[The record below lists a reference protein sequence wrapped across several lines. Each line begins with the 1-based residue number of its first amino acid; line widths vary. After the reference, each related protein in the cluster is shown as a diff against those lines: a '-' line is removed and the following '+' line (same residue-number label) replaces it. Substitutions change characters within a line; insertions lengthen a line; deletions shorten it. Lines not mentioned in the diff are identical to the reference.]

1 MQYRE
6 ATVAILFACAFSCT
20 LSCDTQKIE
29 YRTRP
34 AWHNSMGSN
43 LPSESTHHD
52 GTIIKFS
59 NTKKPTS
66 KAFDQYLDTIKLVE
80 KDEVTGET
88 TLRAV
93 LPAHIFTQAL
103 TCLRDRDWD
112 LLFKQIIS
120 TQTQSYYNS
129 RNDEL
134 LEYKTFFEDNREDIA
149 KVLQRMVLG
158 SNSGDVLISKSN
170 EFIVYELS
178 NRVGVDY
185 NFNTVVLIQ
194 EEQFLKLH
202 SIR

>member
-1 MQYRE
+1 MHSRFLS
-6 ATVAILFACAFSCT
+6 TTTLFFACSFG
-20 LSCDTQKIE
+20 CDTQKVE

-34 AWHNSMGSN
+34 AWHNSMGQN
-43 LPSESTHHD
+43 LPSESTHQD

-66 KAFDQYLDTIKLVE
+66 EAFDQYLETIELVE

-93 LPAHIFTQAL
+93 LPAHVFTQTL

-120 TQTQSYYNS
+120 EKTQAHYNS
-129 RNDEL
+129 LDDEL
-134 LEYKTFFEDNREDIA
+134 LEYETFFEDNREDIA
-149 KVLQRMVLG
+149 KILQRMVLG
-158 SNSGDVLISKSN
+158 SNSGDVIITKSKG
-170 EFIVYELS
+170 FIVYGLS

-185 NFNTVVLIQ
+185 KFNTVILVQ

-202 SIR
+202 AIR

>member
-1 MQYRE
+1 MAQYR
-6 ATVAILFACAFSCT
+6 VAAVSILLACAFG
-20 LSCDTQKIE
+20 CDTQKIE

-43 LPSESTHHD
+43 LPSESTHQD

-59 NTKKPTS
+59 NSKKPTS
-66 KAFDQYLDTIKLVE
+66 EAFDQYLESITLIE

-88 TLRAV
+88 TLRAI
-93 LPAHIFTQAL
+93 LPTHIFTQAL

-112 LLFKQIIS
+112 LLFNQIIS
-120 TQTQSYYNS
+120 TQTQSYYKS
-129 RNDEL
+129 RHDEL

-149 KVLQRMVLG
+149 KILQRMVRG
-158 SNSGDVLISKSN
+158 SNSGDVLVSKSN
-170 EFIVYELS
+170 GFIVFELS

-185 NFNTVVLIQ
+185 KYNTVILAQ

-202 SIR
+202 SIH